1 MEISNLEA
9 DGEQSFTGMEGERD
23 GRNII
28 RREGKQ
34 KQGLFVEISCEVR
47 DAPARECR
55 GREMTALFLR
65 KVRFKWA

>member
-1 MEISNLEA
+1 MNRVSWAWREN
-9 DGEQSFTGMEGERD
+9 GTVGT
-23 GRNII
+23 II
-28 RREGKQ
+28 RREGKGRKWKQ

-47 DAPARECR
+47 DATARDCR

>member
-1 MEISNLEA
+1 MNRVSPAWREN
-9 DGEQSFTGMEGERD
+9 GTVGT
-23 GRNII
+23 II

-47 DAPARECR
+47 DALARECR

-65 KVRFKWA
+65 KARFKSA

>member
-1 MEISNLEA
+1 MNRVSRAWREN
-9 DGEQSFTGMEGERD
+9 GMVGT
-23 GRNII
+23 II